1 MFEVNNDVAKIDGS
15 VGKYNNQNVTNPS
28 VAYGK
33 NAVNNYY
40 SYLEQPLVTDK
51 QQPAPILDFSPNP
64 QAADKN
70 IEKLD
75 KFVKE
80 NDEYLKSLPP
90 LEFEYR
96 YMPNIHKKGEVDTGA
111 LLASAYEELGRRTEV
126 NVSDVDKAFGMSS
139 EFSSSPIDVN
149 KDGKIDAA
157 EYGTTILAADMFS
170 KSDTPDTKNIDGTI
184 NAKGMNKILEYTYKS
199 NAEAAANLY
208 STLYNQYNLGDAMK
222 KFNPEG

>member
-15 VGKYNNQNVTNPS
+15 MGKYDKTVTNPS
-28 VAYGK
+28 VRYGK

-40 SYLEQPLVTDK
+40 SYMEQPLLADNK
-51 QQPAPILDFSPNP
+51 EPAPILDFSPNP
-64 QAADKN
+64 DAAEKN

-75 KFVKE
+75 KFVKD
-80 NDEYLKSLPP
+80 NDAYLNALPP

-96 YMPNIHKKGEVDTGA
+96 YMPNIHKKGEVNTQSV
-111 LLASAYEELGRRTEV
+111 LASAYEELGRRKEV
-126 NVSDVDKAFGMSS
+126 SVEDVDRAFAINS
-139 EFSSSPIDVN
+139 EFSSEPIDLN

-170 KSDTPDTKNIDGTI
+170 KSDTPDTSNIDGTI
-184 NAKGMNKILEYTYKS
+184 NSKGLNKILEYTHKS

-208 STLYNQYNLGDAMK
+208 SNLYNQYNLGEAYK
-222 KFNPEG
+222 NFNPEG

>member
-1 MFEVNNDVAKIDGS
+1 MFDVNNDIAKIDGVS
-15 VGKYNNQNVTNPS
+15 GKYNNSNVTNPS
-28 VAYGK
+28 VRYGK

-40 SYLEQPLVTDK
+40 SYLEQPMISDK
-51 QQPAPILDFSPNP
+51 NEPAPILDFSTNP
-64 QAADKN
+64 SAADNN

-75 KFVKE
+75 KFVKD
-80 NDEYLKSLPP
+80 NDDYLKSLPP

-96 YMPNIHKKGEVDTGA
+96 YMPNIHKKGEVDSNA
-111 LLASAYEELGRRTEV
+111 LLASAYEEMGRRKEV
-126 NVSDVDKAFGMSS
+126 KLEEIDKAFALNN
-139 EFSSSPIDVN
+139 EFSAAPIDLN

-170 KSDTPDTKNIDGTI
+170 KSDTPDTANIDGTI
-184 NAKGMNKILEYTYKS
+184 NSRGMNKVLEYTHKS

-208 STLYNQYNLGDAMK
+208 SNLYSKYNLGDALN